1 MLLVTTFNNWQ
12 LLGDCYYVFKANSPI
27 KLSRL
32 QGSVQ
37 SVAFSNRILSRNS
50 SVLESS
56 VVVLI
61 GTSVGLLYE
70 ASFTSDPSYSGKIVS
85 KEKSCRVAHKLDHPI
100 AITSLCIEL
109 VSFGATA
116 RSSVN
121 KSSSGSS
128 SSSADPQLL
137 VLCGTSAPTRLYH
150 FVGQLAAARQSFHS
164 FFSALSG
171 DSSFTELPSPL
182 ERHGRG
188 IAQEPLLIVYILT
201 LRYHYS

>member
-1 MLLVTTFNNWQ
+1 
-12 LLGDCYYVFKANSPI
+12 
-27 KLSRL
+27 
-32 QGSVQ
+32 VQ
-37 SVAFSNRILSRNS
+37 SVAFSNRILNRNATA
-50 SVLESS
+50 LESS

-100 AITSLCIEL
+100 AITSLCMEL
-109 VSFGATA
+109 VSFGAAPKST
-116 RSSVN
+116 S
-121 KSSSGSS
+121 KSSNSS
-128 SSSADPQLL
+128 SSPDSQLL

-182 ERHGRG
+182 ERLGRG
-188 IAQEPLLIVYILT
+188 ACAGAN
-201 LRYHYS
+201 R

>member
-1 MLLVTTFNNWQ
+1 
-12 LLGDCYYVFKANSPI
+12 
-27 KLSRL
+27 
-32 QGSVQ
+32 VQ
-37 SVAFSNRILSRNS
+37 SVAFSNRILNRNTTA
-50 SVLESS
+50 LESS

-100 AITSLCIEL
+100 AITSLCMEL
-109 VSFGATA
+109 VSFGATPK
-116 RSSVN
+116 SSVN
-121 KSSSGSS
+121 KNSNSNSNSNS
-128 SSSADPQLL
+128 PDSQLL
-137 VLCGTSAPTRLYH
+137 VLCGTSTPTRLYH

-182 ERHGRG
+182 ERPGRG
-188 IAQEPLLIVYILT
+188 ACAGT
-201 LRYHYS
+201 NR